1 MLNSRLNL
9 KTSASIL
16 GIHTLS
22 RHSVGPTDKKK
33 NIRLDSKA
41 KTMNVSIN
49 YPVAVV
55 MGRHNSDFFFGYWSK
70 LLFLK
75 VLPKLRKTIAYSE
88 EDPLQ
93 EGEGDKKT

>member
-1 MLNSRLNL
+1 
-9 KTSASIL
+9 
-16 GIHTLS
+16 
-22 RHSVGPTDKKK
+22 
-33 NIRLDSKA
+33 
-41 KTMNVSIN
+41 MNVSIN

-93 EGEGDKKT
+93 EGEGDKKTWYNQEDHPTPRDHLGTHAST